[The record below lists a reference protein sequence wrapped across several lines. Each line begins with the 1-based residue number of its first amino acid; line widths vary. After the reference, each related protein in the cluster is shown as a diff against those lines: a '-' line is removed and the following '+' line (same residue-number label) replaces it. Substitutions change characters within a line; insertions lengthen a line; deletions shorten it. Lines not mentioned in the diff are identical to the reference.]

1 MPVKVKEMKD
11 DVILDIKVNKNFY
24 MMSKS
29 LSFYLFNQMHDKNP
43 DDSYLKDTLS
53 KKYEDLDDLQRSFY
67 TIALL
72 LAEIETQAKN
82 NNGYIEKEVLVPG
95 DEGFVPPNVD

>member
-11 DVILDIKVNKNFY
+11 GAILEIKVNKNFY
-24 MMSKS
+24 LMSKS
-29 LSFYLFNQMHDKNP
+29 LSFYLFNQMHEKNP
-43 DDSYLKDTLS
+43 DDNYLKDSLS
-53 KKYEDLDDLQRSFY
+53 KKYEELDDLQRSFY

-72 LAEIETQAKN
+72 LSEIETQAKN
-82 NNGYIEKEVLVPG
+82 SDNYTEKEVLVPG